1 MKERADANRETTVAL
16 STLFVK
22 QQAESPF
29 MRFKR
34 ITKENGSM
42 YKSTWERVNSGKKW
56 MEMEAPPQALWAPA
70 KMWILKITV

>member
-42 YKSTWERVNSGKKW
+42 YKSTWDRVNSGKK
-56 MEMEAPPQALWAPA
+56 
-70 KMWILKITV
+70 